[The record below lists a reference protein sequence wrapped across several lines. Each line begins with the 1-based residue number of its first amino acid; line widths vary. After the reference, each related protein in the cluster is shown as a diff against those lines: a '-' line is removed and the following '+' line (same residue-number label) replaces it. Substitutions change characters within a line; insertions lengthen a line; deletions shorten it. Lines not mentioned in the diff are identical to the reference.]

1 MYIFGMFVSISWCIT
16 VHCETEPK
24 LFDLKPY
31 KPTLVEKLYEIHSS
45 ARMQFCNWS
54 SEAVC
59 VGEVDPLLIYFSD
72 EVQFHFS
79 GHINNQHV
87 VFSKSRL
94 IHKVSIQIIKAGI
107 ECAITATRTIGSPF
121 FSEIINSERHI

>member
-1 MYIFGMFVSISWCIT
+1 MFLSISWCIT
-16 VHCETEPK
+16 LDCATEPK
-24 LFDLKPY
+24 LFHLKPY
-31 KPTLVEKLYEIHSS
+31 KPTLVEKLYKIHSA

-87 VFSKSRL
+87 VISKSRL
-94 IHKVSIQIIKAGI
+94 IHKVSIKIIKASV
-107 ECAITATRTIGSPF
+107 ECAITAKRTTGSSL